1 MASGDDLAQIPNIQ
15 SLNDRERE
23 VAALIYRG
31 FDAKE
36 IARLTSMSNAYTYNV
51 RSRIRAK
58 LDIPAEEDM
67 LKWMKRHSQTA

>member
-1 MASGDDLAQIPNIQ
+1 VASGDDLAQIPNIQ

-23 VAALIYRG
+23 VAELIYRG